1 MGNKGSKI
9 DDISQLEG
17 DMKHMAIQASADC
30 VRHRH
35 MWKQDF
41 GFEGELKIVS

>member
-17 DMKHMAIQASADC
+17 DMKHMEIKANAECANILTNFLQW
-30 VRHRH
+30 VKHR
-35 MWKQDF
+35 
-41 GFEGELKIVS
+41 

>member
-17 DMKHMAIQASADC
+17 DMKHMAIQANADC
-30 VRHRH
+30 VKHRR
-35 MWKQDF
+35 
-41 GFEGELKIVS
+41 GNKILDLRES